1 MDASRAGWWGLA
13 VGGVLALSWTGCRSA
28 GPGTADRPGDAGGQ
42 QDAPPEARDWSPEQM
57 EERARRHAHFAAGVL
72 TELQNEPAASLDHF
86 VAAAE
91 ADPLNETLMLQVA
104 GRLLRAQAAERAEAL
119 LAKAARN
126 PDAPASY
133 LSWRALALQ
142 QQGKTDEAIQ
152 ANRDALRRNPA
163 LLMAWQHLVAI
174 YSERQQTDELFAL
187 LTEAASQTS
196 QDPNYLV
203 TIADL
208 HLAAA
213 HLHPTRLDSVKPRCR
228 ELLDRAAELPLD
240 DPVLAHRL
248 AGAYRQIGEMQR
260 AEDIYLKILERNPS
274 APLVRENL
282 VDIYL
287 TTSNRE
293 AAARQL
299 RSLIEA
305 DPTNERAT
313 YLLGALAFQEN
324 RLEEAEDYLEKA
336 LLLQPLFEP
345 AYYDLAGVKLS
356 RDKPEEALA
365 LLDRARGRFPRAF
378 LLEFYSGLAH
388 ARAKRYAEAVRHY
401 TEAEALAATGE
412 RSRLNHVFYFQYGVA
427 CERKGDFAEAEQH
440 MRKAIELAPT
450 FAEALNYLGY
460 MWADRGEKLDEA
472 RALIERALAIEPD
485 NGAYLDS
492 MAWVLFKQGKA
503 PEALEWMLKA
513 IQHVEEEEEDATLYD
528 HLGDVYQALG
538 EAAKAREAWERSLA
552 IESSEAVR
560 KKLESPAAPPVREPG
575 APAQ

>member
-1 MDASRAGWWGLA
+1 MA
-13 VGGVLALSWTGCRSA
+13 VGVLALSGCRSA
-28 GPGTADRPGDAGGQ
+28 GPGTAGCHGERNREKRT
-42 QDAPPEARDWSPEQM
+42 PEEAAYWSPEQM

-72 TELQNEPAASLDHF
+72 TELQNEQAASLDHF

-91 ADPLNETLMLQVA
+91 ADPLNETLMLHVA
-104 GRLLRAQAAERAEAL
+104 GRLLRAQAPGRAEAL

-126 PDAPASY
+126 PEAPASY
-133 LSWRALALQ
+133 LAWQALALQ
-142 QQGKTDEAIQ
+142 QQGKIDAAIQ
-152 ANRDALRRNPA
+152 ANRDALRRDPT

-174 YSERQQTDELFAL
+174 YSERQQADELFAL
-187 LTEAASQTS
+187 LAEAASQTS

-213 HLHPTRLDSVKPRCR
+213 HLHPTRLDSAKPRCR
-228 ELLDRAAELPLD
+228 ELLDRAAAQPLN

-248 AGAYRQIGEMQR
+248 AGAYRQIGELQK
-260 AEDIYLKILERNPS
+260 AEDTYLKILERNPS

-299 RSLIEA
+299 RSMIEA

-324 RLEEAEDYLEKA
+324 RLEEAEDFLERA
-336 LLLQPLFEP
+336 LVLQPLFEP

-365 LLDRARGRFPRAF
+365 LLDRARGRFPRSF

-388 ARAKRYAEAVRHY
+388 ARGKRYAQAVRHY

-412 RSRLNHVFYFQYGVA
+412 RSRLNHVFYFQYGAA

-440 MRKAIELAPT
+440 LRKAIELSPT
-450 FAEALNYLGY
+450 FSEALNYLGY
-460 MWADRGEKLDEA
+460 MWADRGENLDEA

-485 NGAYLDS
+485 HSAYLDS

-503 PEALEWMLKA
+503 AEALEWMLKA
-513 IQHVEEEEEDATLYD
+513 IQHVEQEEEEEDATLYD

-538 EAAKAREAWERSLA
+538 EPAKAREAWEKSLS
-552 IESSEAVR
+552 IESNEAVR
-560 KKLESPAAPPVREPG
+560 KKLEPPAMAPVAPP
-575 APAQ
+575 